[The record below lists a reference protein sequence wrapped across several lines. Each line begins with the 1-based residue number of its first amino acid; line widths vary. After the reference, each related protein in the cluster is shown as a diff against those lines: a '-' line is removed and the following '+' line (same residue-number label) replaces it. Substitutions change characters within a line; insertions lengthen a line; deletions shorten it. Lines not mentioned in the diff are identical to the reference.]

1 MTYVTNMQRPGEPSG
16 AASRAVQP
24 GSRTLGTKRQPHTFQ
39 VPTNKHCLD
48 PRLDPRTSRARK
60 ARSAFTGVELAL
72 CADVL
77 TKAISRKAQEIGMGI
92 GCVHL
97 TLFLCL

>member
-1 MTYVTNMQRPGEPSG
+1 MTYVTNIQRPVQLSG

-24 GSRTLGTKRQPHTFQ
+24 VENPWHKKTTSHLPGSHKQAVSTLDLTHARVAQGR
-39 VPTNKHCLD
+39 PTQLLRGWSC
-48 PRLDPRTSRARK
+48 
-60 ARSAFTGVELAL
+60 AL